1 MALSCAIWAGL
12 LATELMLS
20 SDELLRRRAHE
31 AKVANSPT
39 VTVWGTGN
47 PRREFL
53 CSDDLADACV
63 FLMKYYSD
71 IEFVNVGTG
80 EDVTIAEFAAE
91 VASVVDF
98 KGKIVFDRSR
108 PDGAPQKLLNVTKI
122 KQLGW
127 SPKISLHDGLTVAY
141 ADYLSGGGRSTR

>member
-1 MALSCAIWAGL
+1 
-12 LATELMLS
+12 
-20 SDELLRRRAHE
+20 
-31 AKVANSPT
+31 
-39 VTVWGTGN
+39 
-47 PRREFL
+47 
-53 CSDDLADACV
+53 
-63 FLMKYYSD
+63 MKYYSD

-127 SPKISLHDGLTVAY
+127 SPKISLHGGLTVAY